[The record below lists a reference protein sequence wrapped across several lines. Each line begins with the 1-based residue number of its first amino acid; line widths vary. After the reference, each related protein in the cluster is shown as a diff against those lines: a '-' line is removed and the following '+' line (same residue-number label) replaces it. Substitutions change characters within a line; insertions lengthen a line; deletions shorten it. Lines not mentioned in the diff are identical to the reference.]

1 MRSKTVKGNDRRN
14 TTKGNSVVGPKK
26 KEVVNII
33 TPTMANT
40 RKNNFDQHRALPDCC
55 VKGDGNGCDC
65 AICSWDP
72 RTAYKEYEMAKN

>member
-1 MRSKTVKGNDRRN
+1 
-14 TTKGNSVVGPKK
+14 
-26 KEVVNII
+26 
-33 TPTMANT
+33 MANT